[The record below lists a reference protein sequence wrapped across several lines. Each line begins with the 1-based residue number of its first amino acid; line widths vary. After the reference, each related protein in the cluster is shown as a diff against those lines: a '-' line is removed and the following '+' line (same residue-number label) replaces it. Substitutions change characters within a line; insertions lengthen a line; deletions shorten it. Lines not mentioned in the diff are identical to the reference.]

1 MISIIVQH
9 GDNISKEE
17 NPDKPL
23 STKGRDQ
30 IQNLVN
36 FLNVIKW
43 YPERIIHSGKLR
55 AAETA
60 EIAGKGTGCTLIEV
74 EEYLDPKDDPARLV
88 KELGERDENIL
99 VVGHMPFLGELV
111 KKITNSTENDII
123 DITHGSPLM
132 ITKKDNRL
140 IVDTYIQNRYLGGR

>member
-9 GDNISKEE
+9 GVNISKEE

-23 STKGRDQ
+23 SAKGREQ
-30 IQNLVN
+30 IKNLVN

-43 YPERIIHSGKLR
+43 CPERIIHSGKLR

-60 EIAGKGTGCTLIEV
+60 EIGGKGTGCTQIEV
-74 EEYLDPKDDPARLV
+74 EEYLNPNDDPERLI
-88 KELGERDENIL
+88 KELVDTDDNIL

-111 KKITNSTENDII
+111 KKITRSKENDVI

-132 ITKKDNRL
+132 VTKKDSRL

>member
-1 MISIIVQH
+1 MISILVQH
-9 GDNISKEE
+9 GKNISKEE

-23 STKGRDQ
+23 SVKGREQ

-36 FLNVIKW
+36 FLTVIKW

-60 EIAGKGTGCTLIEV
+60 EILGKGTGCTRIEV
-74 EEYLDPKDDPARLV
+74 EEYLNPKDEPDRLV
-88 KELGERDENIL
+88 NELIKTDDNIL
-99 VVGHMPFLGELV
+99 VVGHMPFLDEFV
-111 KKITNSTENDII
+111 KKITMSTENDII

-132 ITKKDNRL
+132 IAKKDNRL
-140 IVDTYIQNRYLGGR
+140 IVDTYIQNRYLGGG